1 MPHLPSF
8 EVTVSR
14 LLNEFRL
21 LAGKQVYYFF
31 GSGQAGAVRES
42 ENRQIGLQ
50 GCMTVD
56 HLLKFEGE
64 MDPVSKVQF
73 YMYAW
78 KFNVGIHVV
87 PVKLQYYYN

>member
-50 GCMTVD
+50 GCM
-56 HLLKFEGE
+56 
-64 MDPVSKVQF
+64 S
-73 YMYAW
+73 
-78 KFNVGIHVV
+78 IIC
-87 PVKLQYYYN
+87 